1 MAKVI
6 FVLHR
11 RPDIT
16 AEQANE
22 YWSNESHLSHVRK
35 LPGLARFVQNH
46 VISAPGERVC
56 DGIGEL
62 WFESDEAM
70 ERALNSPEMGAA
82 VESAR
87 SFLDMEKTGLII
99 VAEKTMIDTGPMGGH
114 R

>member
-11 RPDIT
+11 RPDLT
-16 AEQANE
+16 AQQANE
-22 YWSNESHLSHVRK
+22 YWSGESHLSQIRK
-35 LPGLARFVQNH
+35 LPGLVRFVQNH
-46 VISAPGERVC
+46 VVSAPGEPVC

-70 ERALNSPEMGAA
+70 ERALSSPEMGAA
-82 VESAR
+82 VESAKN
-87 SFLDMEKTGLII
+87 FLDMNKTGLII
-99 VAEKTMIDTGPMGGH
+99 VAEKVMIETGPMSGQ